1 MAVSVFL
8 LVTVTIAYFMMICK
22 SSEADLI
29 SKVCTTARNPSL
41 CNQVLRSDPRSKG
54 SDLAGLGAIIV
65 EKGKDAVK
73 AATNVIKSIP
83 PVGRAKGG
91 VTDTCIELF
100 TDAVDYLNDCK
111 QNLRSRDRDALR
123 RNASG
128 ALVGVETCDD
138 GFTEDG
144 GVEPPEAARADRR
157 AEDIIQVLLVIASLS
172 PL

>member
-1 MAVSVFL
+1 MAVSEFM
-8 LVTVTIAYFMMICK
+8 LVTVTIALFMIICK

-29 SKVCTTARNPSL
+29 SKVCSSARNPSL

-54 SDLAGLGAIIV
+54 SDLAGLGAIVV
-65 EKGKDAVK
+65 EKGQDAVR
-73 AATNVIKSIP
+73 AATDVIKSIP
-83 PVGRAKGG
+83 P
-91 VTDTCIELF
+91 LF

-138 GFTEDG
+138 RFTEDG
-144 GVEPPEAARADRR
+144 GVEPPEVARADRR